1 MLEDEKFQ
9 LGAWVNIQLFILKI
23 RQGLGLEIFFM
34 ILKRCDAS
42 KDGRHKFSSLA
53 HKNWLRRP
61 FCGQKQP
68 IDA

>member
-9 LGAWVNIQLFILKI
+9 LGAWVNIHTQTPA
-23 RQGLGLEIFFM
+23 GMGVGNIFFYNTE
-34 ILKRCDAS
+34 RCDAS

-53 HKNWLRRP
+53 HKSWLRRP
-61 FCGQKQP
+61 FCGRKQP

>member
-9 LGAWVNIQLFILKI
+9 LGAWVNIHTHT
-23 RQGLGLEIFFM
+23 RAGMGWGLEISFFM

-42 KDGRHKFSSLA
+42 KGGRHKFSSLA

-61 FCGQKQP
+61 FCGRKQP